1 MKNSVHSKTTENC
14 ASNAE
19 MRPSLSHKRFLRIGL
34 LALMATAGYWLCA
47 ARVEMAERPVA
58 GPERPPMFVLQ
69 VGIGKYV
76 NAPPLSGSVNDVV
89 EMRKVLEGERYNVPA
104 ANIVTLTDEQGTK
117 KGIFE
122 KFQTHLIANAREY
135 FEKTGRKDAVVMFQ
149 FSGHGS
155 QVPDV
160 DGDEKDDGK
169 DETLVTYDSRDKT
182 GENRDITDDEI
193 YALTSE
199 LRRWTDNVV
208 YIFDSCHSG
217 SGTRDSQDVRRVPER
232 TTVPLPVAGVGSTTR
247 SGGIKPA
254 DDESSVLPPGDDYIV
269 ITAARSGELASQ
281 KNCFEECG
289 DARRPVVFGN
299 LTFYLI
305 DELKN
310 ARSDTSYR
318 ELMENV
324 TRRVVAEKPTQTPQ
338 LEGEKSRFVFGSLA
352 RTEDNFIRIVEAGAK
367 KPDGSQTVKVGAGA
381 VQGVTVGT
389 IVYFYDKTITRF
401 DGAEKI
407 ASGTVQ
413 TVSPTESTVRFVNPR
428 REVTINDKSVVVAP
442 DLGTMRFKVDLDV
455 DATKFTPTEK
465 KIIAATRNLLT
476 PDRPTDKRPIEFV
489 KTLQGE
495 TARWDVAVLKDKFS
509 NVVTK
514 IAGAR
519 PDEFQCAMPTVEDEK
534 AIGPAGRPDR
544 DVFYIAGRDFVPLY
558 RFCMETAGADEVATS
573 RRLEKVLV
581 QLAGLK
587 SIRSIDNRRSA
598 LRGKITVK
606 PIKLSGEIGCVNSVF
621 AAANVEAPAADP
633 STGFYSFDPHDY
645 FWFEVTNNSTRPLYV
660 VLLNTDPNGAVTV
673 HSPRGMRADEA
684 EGVLIPAGGKRIIV
698 GDDCRAEDG
707 TVVEASVLLASKT
720 PGLDRFKF
728 IFSTDKLKYG
738 DFAYLEMPAL
748 TRRDG
753 AASLASISD
762 WTTVETIFHINDT
775 GK

>member
-1 MKNSVHSKTTENC
+1 MKNSVHSKTTEDC

-19 MRPSLSHKRFLRIGL
+19 MRASLSQKRFLRIGL
-34 LALMATAGYWLCA
+34 LALVASASYWVCA
-47 ARVEMAERPVA
+47 ARVETAERRIA
-58 GPERPPMFVLQ
+58 KPERPPMFVLQ

-117 KGIFE
+117 KGIIE
-122 KFQTHLIANAREY
+122 KFQTHLIAKAREH

-199 LRRWTDNVV
+199 LRRWTDNIV

-232 TTVPLPVAGVGSTTR
+232 MTVPVPVAGVGSTTR
-247 SGGIKPA
+247 SGGNKPA

-269 ITAARSGELASQ
+269 ITAAKSGQLASQ

-338 LEGEKSRFVFGSLA
+338 LEGKKSRFVFGGLGRS
-352 RTEDNFIRIVEAGAK
+352 EDNFIQAAGPETKAANGIRSVKIRAGAM
-367 KPDGSQTVKVGAGA
+367 
-381 VQGVTVGT
+381 QGLTMGT
-389 IVYFYDKTITRF
+389 MISIYDKSVTRF

-407 ASGTVQ
+407 SAGIVRTV
-413 TVSPTESTVRFVNPR
+413 TPAESTVELIKPK
-428 REVTINDKSVVVAP
+428 REVRVDDKAFIIAP
-442 DLGTMRFKVDLDV
+442 DLGSLRLRVSLDV
-455 DATKFTPTEK
+455 DVAKFSPAEK
-465 KIIAATRNLLT
+465 RIIAATAELLT
-476 PDRPTDKRPIEFV
+476 PKSPADRHEVDLITTRS
-489 KTLQGE
+489 GE
-495 TARWDVAVLKDKFS
+495 APRWDVAILTDKFS
-509 NVVTK
+509 NVVKK
-514 IAGAR
+514 IPGAR
-519 PDEFQCAMPTVEDEK
+519 DDIFRCAMPTVEDEK
-534 AIGPAGRPDR
+534 ALGAIGNPDR
-544 DVFYIAGRDFVPLY
+544 DVFYFAGRDFVPLFG
-558 RFCMETAGADEVATS
+558 FCMETAVGEVAASARFQKALTH
-573 RRLEKVLV
+573 
-581 QLAGLK
+581 LASLK
-587 SIRSIDNRRSA
+587 SINLIANQRSA
-598 LRGKITVK
+598 LNGKITVK
-606 PIKLSGEIGCVNSVF
+606 PIKLSGDIGCTNSVF
-621 AAANVEAPAADP
+621 TAATVEPALADP
-633 STGFYSFDPHDY
+633 STGAFAFDPGDY
-645 FWFEVTNNSTRPLYV
+645 FWFEVTNNSTKPLYAA
-660 VLLNTDPNGAVTV
+660 LLNVDPNGAVTV
-673 HSPRGMRADEA
+673 FSPRGQRAEEA
-684 EGVLIPAGGKRIIV
+684 EGVLIPPGGKRIIV

-707 TVVEASVLLASKT
+707 RVVEAAVLLASRT
-720 PGLDRFKF
+720 PGSDRFKF
-728 IFSTDKLKYG
+728 IFSTDRITYD
-738 DFAYLEMPAL
+738 DFAYLERPAL
-748 TRRDG
+748 MKRAG
-753 AASLASISD
+753 SAASLASMAD
-762 WTTVETIFHINDT
+762 WTTVETIFHISDT